1 MSKALCGIIQVF
13 FIVLYAQYFENIVI
27 LSKKATKS
35 NTSGTRLPVAY
46 PKLFLRAA
54 SKSS

>member
-1 MSKALCGIIQVF
+1 MSKASCGIIQVF

-27 LSKKATKS
+27 LTKKATKS